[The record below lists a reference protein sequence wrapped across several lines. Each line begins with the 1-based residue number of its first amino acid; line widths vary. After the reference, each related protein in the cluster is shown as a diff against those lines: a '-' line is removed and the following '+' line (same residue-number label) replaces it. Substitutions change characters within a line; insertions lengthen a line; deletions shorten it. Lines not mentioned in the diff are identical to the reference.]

1 MSLTLRALWAENR
14 SILLFVLLMVVF
26 RSSWA
31 DWNDVPTG
39 SMEPSILVGDRILVD
54 KAAYDLRVPLFGQ
67 RLLTFA
73 DPVRGD
79 VVVFESAA
87 ADKRLVKRVIGIPG
101 DVVAMRGNALVLN
114 GQPLAYDLVS
124 RAGDGAVFEE
134 SLPGAPHAVR
144 LSTTPSPRA
153 SFDPVT
159 VPAGHYLVLG
169 DNRDNSAD
177 SRVFGF
183 VPREEIIGRSN
194 RVLLSLDHATWLA
207 PRFERF
213 GATL

>member
-1 MSLTLRALWAENR
+1 MSQTLRALWAEHR
-14 SILLFVLLMVVF
+14 SILFFVLLMVVF

-31 DWNDVPTG
+31 DWNDVPSG

-87 ADKRLVKRVIGIPG
+87 ANKRLVKRVIGVPG

-114 GQPLAYDLVS
+114 GEPLAYRLVS
-124 RAGDGAVFEE
+124 RAGHGAVFEE
-134 SLPGAPHAVR
+134 SLPGTPHAIR
-144 LSTTPSPRA
+144 LSATPSPRA

-169 DNRDNSAD
+169 DNRDSSAD
-177 SRVFGF
+177 SRAFGF
-183 VPREEIIGRSN
+183 VPREEIIGRSD
-194 RVLLSLDHATWLA
+194 RVVLSLDYEAWFT

-213 GATL
+213 GETL

>member
-1 MSLTLRALWAENR
+1 MSQTLRALWAEHR
-14 SILLFVLLMVVF
+14 SILFFVLLMVVF

-31 DWNDVPTG
+31 DWNDVPSG

-54 KAAYDLRVPLFGQ
+54 RAAYDLRVPLFGQ

-87 ADKRLVKRVIGIPG
+87 ADKRLVKRVIGVPG

-114 GQPLAYDLVS
+114 GEPLAYRLVS
-124 RAGDGAVFEE
+124 RAGHSAVFEE
-134 SLPGAPHAVR
+134 SLPGTPHAIR
-144 LSTTPSPRA
+144 LSATPSLRA

-169 DNRDNSAD
+169 DNRDSSAD
-177 SRVFGF
+177 SRAFGF
-183 VPREEIIGRSN
+183 VPREEIIGRSD
-194 RVLLSLDHATWLA
+194 RVVLSLDYEAWFM

-213 GATL
+213 GETL

>member
-1 MSLTLRALWAENR
+1 MSQTLRALWAEHR
-14 SILLFVLLMVVF
+14 SILFFVLLMVVF

-31 DWNDVPTG
+31 DWNDVPSG

-54 KAAYDLRVPLFGQ
+54 KAAYDPRVPLFGQ

-87 ADKRLVKRVIGIPG
+87 ADKRLVKRVIGVPG
-101 DVVAMRGNALVLN
+101 EVVAMRGNALVLN
-114 GQPLAYDLVS
+114 GEPLAYRLVS
-124 RAGDGAVFEE
+124 RAGHGAVFEE
-134 SLPGAPHAVR
+134 SLPGTPHAIR
-144 LSTTPSPRA
+144 LSATPSPRA

-169 DNRDNSAD
+169 DNRDSSAD
-177 SRVFGF
+177 SRAFGF
-183 VPREEIIGRSN
+183 VPREEIIGRSD
-194 RVLLSLDHATWLA
+194 RVVLSLDYEEWFM

-213 GATL
+213 DETL

>member
-1 MSLTLRALWAENR
+1 MSQTLRALWAEHR
-14 SILLFVLLMVVF
+14 SILFFVLLMVVF

-31 DWNDVPTG
+31 DWNDVPSG

-54 KAAYDLRVPLFGQ
+54 RAAYDLRVPLFGQ

-87 ADKRLVKRVIGIPG
+87 ADKRLVKRVIGVPG

-114 GQPLAYDLVS
+114 GEPLAYRLVS
-124 RAGDGAVFEE
+124 RAGHGAVFEE
-134 SLPGAPHAVR
+134 SLPGTPHAIR
-144 LSTTPSPRA
+144 LSATPSPRA

-169 DNRDNSAD
+169 DNRDSSAD
-177 SRVFGF
+177 SRAFGF
-183 VPREEIIGRSN
+183 VPREEIIGRSD
-194 RVLLSLDHATWLA
+194 RVVLSLDYEAWFM

-213 GATL
+213 GETL

>member
-1 MSLTLRALWAENR
+1 MSQTLRALWAEHR
-14 SILLFVLLMVVF
+14 SILFFVLLMVVF

-31 DWNDVPTG
+31 DWNDVPSG
-39 SMEPSILVGDRILVD
+39 SMDPSILVGDRILVD
-54 KAAYDLRVPLFGQ
+54 RAAYDLRVPLFGQ

-87 ADKRLVKRVIGIPG
+87 ADKRLVKRVIGVPG

-114 GQPLAYDLVS
+114 GEPLAYRLVS
-124 RAGDGAVFEE
+124 RAGHGAVFEE
-134 SLPGAPHAVR
+134 SLPGTPHAIR
-144 LSTTPSPRA
+144 LSATPSPRA

-169 DNRDNSAD
+169 DNRDSSAD
-177 SRVFGF
+177 SRAFGF
-183 VPREEIIGRSN
+183 VPREEIIGRSD
-194 RVLLSLDHATWLA
+194 RVVLSLDYEAWFM

-213 GATL
+213 GETL

>member
-1 MSLTLRALWAENR
+1 MSQTLRALWAEHR
-14 SILLFVLLMVVF
+14 SILFFVLLMVVF

-31 DWNDVPTG
+31 DWNDVPSG

-87 ADKRLVKRVIGIPG
+87 ADKRLVKRVIGVPG

-114 GQPLAYDLVS
+114 GEPLAYRLVS
-124 RAGDGAVFEE
+124 RAGHGAVFEE
-134 SLPGAPHAVR
+134 SLPGTPHAIR
-144 LSTTPSPRA
+144 LSATPSPRA

-169 DNRDNSAD
+169 DNRDSSAD
-177 SRVFGF
+177 SRAFGF
-183 VPREEIIGRSN
+183 VPREEIIGRSD
-194 RVLLSLDHATWLA
+194 RVVLSLDYEAWFM

-213 GATL
+213 GETL

>member
-1 MSLTLRALWAENR
+1 MSQTLRALWAEHR
-14 SILLFVLLMVVF
+14 SILFFVLLMVVF

-31 DWNDVPTG
+31 DWNDVPSG

-79 VVVFESAA
+79 VVLFESAA
-87 ADKRLVKRVIGIPG
+87 ADKRLVKRVIGVPG

-114 GQPLAYDLVS
+114 GEPLAYRLVS
-124 RAGDGAVFEE
+124 RAGHGAVFEE
-134 SLPGAPHAVR
+134 SLPGTPHAIR
-144 LSTTPSPRA
+144 LSATPSPRA

-169 DNRDNSAD
+169 DNRDSSAD
-177 SRVFGF
+177 SRACGF
-183 VPREEIIGRSN
+183 VPREEIIGRSD
-194 RVLLSLDHATWLA
+194 RVVLSLDYEAWFM

-213 GATL
+213 GETL

>member
-1 MSLTLRALWAENR
+1 MSQTLRALWAEHR
-14 SILLFVLLMVVF
+14 SILFFVLLMVVF

-31 DWNDVPTG
+31 DWNDVPSG

-54 KAAYDLRVPLFGQ
+54 KAAYDLRVALFGQ

-87 ADKRLVKRVIGIPG
+87 ADKRLVKRVIGVPG

-114 GQPLAYDLVS
+114 GEPLAYRLVS
-124 RAGDGAVFEE
+124 RAGHGAVFEE
-134 SLPGAPHAVR
+134 SLPGTPHAIR
-144 LSTTPSPRA
+144 LSATPSPRA
-153 SFDPVT
+153 SFDPGT

-169 DNRDNSAD
+169 DNRDSSAD
-177 SRVFGF
+177 SRAFGF
-183 VPREEIIGRSN
+183 VPREEIIGRSD
-194 RVLLSLDHATWLA
+194 RVVLSLDYETWFT

-213 GATL
+213 GETL

>member
-1 MSLTLRALWAENR
+1 MSQTLRALWAEHR
-14 SILLFVLLMVVF
+14 SILFFVLLMVVF

-31 DWNDVPTG
+31 DWNDVPSG

-54 KAAYDLRVPLFGQ
+54 KAAYDPRVPLFGQ

-87 ADKRLVKRVIGIPG
+87 ADKRLVKRVIGVPG

-114 GQPLAYDLVS
+114 GEPLAYRLVS
-124 RAGDGAVFEE
+124 RASHGAVFEE
-134 SLPGAPHAVR
+134 SLPGTPHAIR
-144 LSTTPSPRA
+144 LSATPSPRA

-169 DNRDNSAD
+169 DNRDSSAD
-177 SRVFGF
+177 SRAFGF
-183 VPREEIIGRSN
+183 VPREEIIGRSD
-194 RVLLSLDHATWLA
+194 RVVLSLDYEGWFM

-213 GATL
+213 GETL

>member
-1 MSLTLRALWAENR
+1 MSQTLRALWAEHR
-14 SILLFVLLMVVF
+14 SILFFVLLMVVF

-87 ADKRLVKRVIGIPG
+87 ADKRLVKRVIGVPG

-114 GQPLAYDLVS
+114 GEPLAYRLVS
-124 RAGDGAVFEE
+124 RAGHGAVFEE
-134 SLPGAPHAVR
+134 SLPGTPHAIR
-144 LSTTPSPRA
+144 LSATPSPRA

-169 DNRDNSAD
+169 DNRDSSAD
-177 SRVFGF
+177 SRAFGF
-183 VPREEIIGRSN
+183 VPREEIIGRSD
-194 RVLLSLDHATWLA
+194 RVVLSLDYEACFM

-213 GATL
+213 GETL